1 MVERASAMQQV
12 AGSIPAQVWRLLS
25 VIRVGPYRRVTG
37 SQSSNI
43 HCICCYFMG
52 RQVVRSRLT
61 VILDIKELATPTLV
75 RTQLVVHIFPPTG
88 DGMCRCCQKSLDVS
102 RRWH

>member
-1 MVERASAMQQV
+1 MREV
-12 AGSIPAQVWRLLS
+12 AGSIWLNAQVWWLLS
-25 VIRVGPYRRVTG
+25 VVRVGPYKRVPG
-37 SQSSNI
+37 SQTLK
-43 HCICCYFMG
+43 HTLQMLLLMG
-52 RQVVRSRLT
+52 CQVARSRLAL
-61 VILDIKELATPTLV
+61 ILDIKELATPTLV

>member
-1 MVERASAMQQV
+1 M
-12 AGSIPAQVWRLLS
+12 GLRLAKLEH
-25 VIRVGPYRRVTG
+25 TL
-37 SQSSNI
+37 QMLLL
-43 HCICCYFMG
+43 MG
-52 RQVVRSRLT
+52 RQVVRSRLA